1 MNEFEKS
8 QKSLVIMDDAPD
20 KCDVEVPQNIEIMTG
35 EMIIYELK
43 EEDDVGSKY
52 IDEQQE
58 HSQVHILHEEK
69 DLVQPD

>member
-58 HSQVHILHEEK
+58 HS
-69 DLVQPD
+69 